1 MQAPNLRFFSFVSK
15 FVDAVTT
22 SALDD
27 TFNRAVAMRRMARQ
41 ARRETLAIAAP
52 AARAA

>member
-1 MQAPNLRFFSFVSK
+1 
-15 FVDAVTT
+15 VTT

-27 TFNRAVAMRRMARQ
+27 AFNRAVAMRRMA
-41 ARRETLAIAAP
+41 ARAKRESLAIAAP

>member
-1 MQAPNLRFFSFVSK
+1 VSK

-27 TFNRAVAMRRMARQ
+27 TFSRAVAMRRMARQ
-41 ARRETLAIAAP
+41 AKRETLAIAAP